1 MREWKNILFLG
12 NDNTYLSRFAEEYF
26 NQYALR
32 YGLEVKA
39 VSRGMNKTP
48 KKIRM
53 RHVKEIV
60 LKELKKRGLLP
71 IQADRPAK
79 SLAGNELSEFDHIY
93 VMAKEQQ
100 KALQSL
106 YPHLQEQIECLDI
119 KDQNGSLPEIELEK
133 LSAKLDDLIN

>member
-39 VSRGMNKTP
+39 VSRGMIKTRR
-48 KKIRM
+48 KIQM
-53 RHVKEIV
+53 RKVKEIV
-60 LKELKKRGLLP
+60 IKELNKRGLLP

-79 SLAGNELSEFDHIY
+79 SLAWNELTEFDHIY
-93 VMAKEQQ
+93 VMAKEQR
-100 KALQSL
+100 KALLKL
-106 YPHLQEQIECLDI
+106 YPHLQKHIDCLDI
-119 KDQNGSLPEIELEK
+119 KEQNEGLPEIELEK
-133 LSAKLDDLIN
+133 LSVKLDDLIN